1 MEDFNVEEIK
11 SKLCTLVDKAAEFSK
26 SEDYEKFKQAMIGL
40 EGKNFED
47 LTDEEKQ
54 PLVALMN
61 KIPEGTLWMTF
72 LLMMLNPFGLRD
84 LGKINKV

>member
-11 SKLCTLVDKAAEFSK
+11 SRLCTLVDQASEFSK
-26 SEDYEKFKQAMIGL
+26 SENYEKFKQTIASL

-54 PLVALMN
+54 PLVDLMN
-61 KIPEGTLWMTF
+61 KVPESTLWATF